1 MKTEELMS
9 ILSDQRVS
17 LDDVLSNLKTQ
28 TLASYLND
36 LLDEKGL
43 TRAQVINASG
53 LSRDYANQIF
63 NGKRSNPSQIKILAL
78 AIAMGLTLEQTNR
91 VLKLAGASTLY
102 PKLPFDATIIFA
114 IVHKMNVM
122 QTNALLDEHDLTILE

>member
-9 ILSDQRVS
+9 ILSDKRAS
-17 LDDVLSNLKTQ
+17 LDDVLSDLQTL

-36 LLDEKGL
+36 LLEEKGM

-63 NGKRSNPSQIKILAL
+63 NGKRTNPSQVKILAL
-78 AIAMGLTLEQTNR
+78 TIAMQLTLEETNR
-91 VLKLAGASTLY
+91 VLKLAKASALY
-102 PKLPFDATIIFA
+102 PKLAFDATVIYEII
-114 IVHKMNVM
+114 HKMNVM
-122 QTNALLDEHDLTILE
+122 EKNALLDENGLKILE